1 VSNFT
6 VMGEHAGLPPKPI
19 EPEPTSASICYTDE
33 GLQVDWKAVDKH
45 VVYNCSGS
53 YTECC
58 HDKVWMRD
66 ALEFY
71 IAPGLNASWDPS
83 VGDFG
88 AHNVTE
94 VDGGPMGGLWAGY
107 MNNSGYNP
115 TQPSIL
121 IDCSVPGLSWK
132 PRITSDGFAA
142 HLRVPWH
149 MLPGGKPEVL
159 KGSVWRLNFYRWD
172 HGLDPHD
179 VTVGNASAW
188 SVTYCDFGEKGDPSR
203 PFLVHTA
210 PDANQRINWKARTE
224 RAATRALE
232 WPICLVLCVGAAL
245 SDARRWPQGAH
256 TQVLWRGRAAV
267 RPRLCDWL
275 CWRDR

>member
-1 VSNFT
+1 MDVTCLEIPHCSGPPAVVSNFT

-33 GLQVDWKAVDKH
+33 GLRVDWKAVDKH

-71 IAPGLNASWDPS
+71 IARGLNASWDPS

-94 VDGGPMGGLWAGY
+94 VDGGPMGGFWAGY

-188 SVTYCDFGEKGDPSR
+188 SVTYCDFGEKGAHGEGCNPCARMAHFFSPMR
-203 PFLVHTA
+203 WRSPF
-210 PDANQRINWKARTE
+210 
-224 RAATRALE
+224 
-232 WPICLVLCVGAAL
+232 
-245 SDARRWPQGAH
+245 
-256 TQVLWRGRAAV
+256 
-267 RPRLCDWL
+267 
-275 CWRDR
+275 